1 MNSIQ
6 KILFWLLVIFLP
18 FSLQAQ
24 SSFRDGLITYQ
35 ADTVRRLEPHPA
47 AYIAT
52 QLLVY
57 RKAGATRSEVWR
69 RNYRN
74 PADTKKEVQVRNL
87 AGTYTW
93 IEYSD
98 STRAAYGNFALFVSY
113 EEEKQLQ
120 QAQALAQPNG
130 KPQVG
135 KVVQRVQWL
144 GLPAE
149 RIALAIRTNEQ
160 SEAVVTKAI
169 DLSLGALF
177 PAVLSLPGTPLQ
189 FTDGDRGWLT
199 QYTAKKLQPQLVSDN
214 LFVVDPSLKV
224 MSLTE
229 SRQMISDFD

>member
-1 MNSIQ
+1 MHKTLS
-6 KILFWLLVIFLP
+6 WLLLIVLP
-18 FSLQAQ
+18 FSLHAQ
-24 SSFRDGLITYQ
+24 SAFREGLITYH

-52 QLLVY
+52 HLLVY

-98 STRAAYGNFALFVSY
+98 STRAAHGNFALFVSY
-113 EEEKQLQ
+113 EEEQQLQ
-120 QAQALAQPNG
+120 QAQALAQPKG
-130 KPQVG
+130 KPPVG

-149 RIALAIRTNEQ
+149 RITRAVSMNEP
-160 SEAVVTKAI
+160 SEAVVTKAM

-189 FTDGDRGWLT
+189 FTDGDRGWLI
-199 QYTAKKLQPQLVSDN
+199 QYTAKKLQPQSVSDN
-214 LFVVDPSLKV
+214 LFVVDPRLKV
-224 MSLTE
+224 ISLTE